1 MKSTFHF
8 NNPVFNAAKNTA
20 GSLVSNRY
28 RLLMVLTQLGRKVNS
43 VEDKRKIAAD
53 VKVKI
58 LILGRLLKAFAS
70 GRYRALPWK
79 AAISIAAAALYFINP
94 ADFIPDIIPFS
105 GLLDDFGIL
114 VWTYNALESELNKFR
129 DWEKTNFQEQ

>member
-1 MKSTFHF
+1 MKSAFHF

-20 GSLVSNRY
+20 GSLVSSRY

-53 VKVKI
+53 VKEKI
-58 LILGRLLKAFAS
+58 FVSGRLLRAFAS

-79 AAISIAAAALYFINP
+79 AAVSIVAATLYFINP

-114 VWTYNALESELNKFR
+114 VWTYNSLGSELDKFL
-129 DWEKTNFQEQ
+129 DWEKANAQQQ

>member
-8 NNPVFNAAKNTA
+8 NNPIFSAAKNTA

-28 RLLMVLTQLGRKVNS
+28 RLLLLLSQLGRKLNS
-43 VEDKRKIAAD
+43 VEDKRKVATE
-53 VKVKI
+53 VKEKI
-58 LILGRLLKAFAS
+58 YVLGRLLKAFAS

-79 AAISIAAAALYFINP
+79 AAVSIVAATLYFINP

-114 VWTYNALESELNKFR
+114 VWTYNSLESELNKFR
-129 DWEKTNFQEQ
+129 EWEKTNFQEQ